1 MLEDKSE
8 RTALRK
14 VINKAEDEEIF
25 SKEEIGFVI
34 TLVERFR
41 SDIDKKTKQLY
52 MLQGEIAQLKL
63 NERIIIQLIDNIL
76 AAAKRDEDR
85 QKTMDILKGKREE
98 GKHKGEKEA
107 EHVVEAEVEE
117 EE

>member
-1 MLEDKSE
+1 MLEDRSE
-8 RTALRK
+8 RNALRK
-14 VINKAEDEEIF
+14 VVNKAEEKKVL

-41 SDIDKKTKQLY
+41 AEIDKKTKQLY

-76 AAAKRDEDR
+76 GAAKRDEAR
-85 QKTMDILKGKREE
+85 QRTMDILKGEREE
-98 GKHKGEKEA
+98 DKE
-107 EHVVEAEVEE
+107 ETEVESE
-117 EE
+117 E